1 MARTAPATPYT
12 FQTLRP
18 LAHLPY
24 SATSHAFLARL
35 AADPGIR
42 HVMQKYRWTVPLLLE
57 MEPLGNTTHD
67 GKTLGLNRNRG
78 AVIELRLRTDW
89 YDGWRDYKTVRRT
102 LCHELAHIVWDSHG
116 REFWDLTNKLE
127 REVEANDWKSGGRAL
142 TDQVFYNPPEA
153 EVLEGKKGW
162 EGGEF
167 RLGGGGGPA
176 AAVKTSGASTA
187 EGSQPSMREVLA
199 KAAEERMKR
208 QAAAAA
214 AAAGGQ
220 KA

>member
-1 MARTAPATPYT
+1 MSRTTPTPYI
-12 FQTLRP
+12 FQTIRP
-18 LAHLPY
+18 LPHLPH
-24 SATSHAFLARL
+24 SATSHAFLTRL
-35 AADPGIR
+35 ATDPGIK
-42 HVMQKYRWTVPLLLE
+42 HVMAKYKWTVPLLLE

-67 GKTLGLNRNRG
+67 SKTLGLNRNRG

-89 YDGWRDYKTVRRT
+89 YDGWRDYKTVRKT
-102 LCHELAHIVWDSHG
+102 LCHELAHNVWDGHG

-127 REVEANDWKSGGRAL
+127 KEVEANDWKSGGRAL
-142 TDQVFYNPPEA
+142 TDQVFYNPPEE
-153 EVLEGKKGW
+153 EVQEGKKGW

-176 AAVKTSGASTA
+176 VAVRMVSGGSTA

-199 KAAEERMKR
+199 KAAEERMRR

-214 AAAGGQ
+214 AAGKQ

>member
-1 MARTAPATPYT
+1 MARTTPTPYT
-12 FQTLRP
+12 FQTIRP
-18 LAHLPY
+18 LPHLPN
-24 SATSHAFLARL
+24 SATSHAFLTRL
-35 AADPGIR
+35 ATDPGIR
-42 HVMQKYRWTVPLLLE
+42 HVMAKYRWTVPLLLE
-57 MEPLGNTTHD
+57 VEPLGNTTHD
-67 GKTLGLNRNRG
+67 SKTLGLNRNRG

-102 LCHELAHIVWDSHG
+102 LCHELAHNVWDGHG
-116 REFWDLTNKLE
+116 REFWELTNKLE
-127 REVEANDWKSGGRAL
+127 KEVEANDWKSGGRAL

-153 EVLEGKKGW
+153 EAPEKGW

-167 RLGGGGGPA
+167 RLGGGGGGEGPA
-176 AAVKTSGASTA
+176 AMVKMNSGSMV

-214 AAAGGQ
+214 AGRQ
-220 KA
+220 KT

>member
-1 MARTAPATPYT
+1 MARTTPTPYT
-12 FQTLRP
+12 FQTIRP
-18 LAHLPY
+18 LPHLPN
-24 SATSHAFLARL
+24 SATSHAFLTRL
-35 AADPGIR
+35 ATDPGIR
-42 HVMQKYRWTVPLLLE
+42 HVMAKYKWAVPLLLE
-57 MEPLGNTTHD
+57 MEPVGNTTHD
-67 GKTLGLNRNRG
+67 SKTLGLNRNRG

-102 LCHELAHIVWDSHG
+102 LCHELAHNVWDGHG
-116 REFWDLTNKLE
+116 REFWELTNKLE
-127 REVEANDWKSGGRAL
+127 KEVEVNDWKSGGRAL

-153 EVLEGKKGW
+153 EVPEKKGW

-167 RLGGGGGPA
+167 RLGGGGGGGPA
-176 AAVKTSGASTA
+176 ATVKMSGGSMA

-214 AAAGGQ
+214 AAGQ